1 MTAFMYHIL
10 VDSYGSIPF
19 TEAILGNENTTP
31 KYDDSKT
38 VVYPGLLA
46 MLDEIIAKKRKLPQ
60 VVCLRL
66 QNKTWCSLVT

>member
-1 MTAFMYHIL
+1 MALFL
-10 VDSYGSIPF
+10 F

-46 MLDEIIAKKRKLPQ
+46 MLDEIIAKKAEATARWF
-60 VVCLRL
+60 CLRL

>member
-46 MLDEIIAKKRKLPQ
+46 MLDEIIAKKCGSYRRWFAFGYKT
-60 VVCLRL
+60 RL
-66 QNKTWCSLVT
+66 GVRW